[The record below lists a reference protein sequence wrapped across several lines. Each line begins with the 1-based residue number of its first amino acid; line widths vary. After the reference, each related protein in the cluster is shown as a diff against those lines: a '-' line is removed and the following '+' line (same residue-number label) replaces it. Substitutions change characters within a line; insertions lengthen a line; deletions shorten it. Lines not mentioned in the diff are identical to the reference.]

1 MSALDRA
8 LQQIWVH
15 GVKIKEL
22 WKNVSPA
29 STFGEQTIPIS
40 DIAKYQLCLV
50 IHGVTNDLNEVGT
63 SIVALDPEEDFTAQL
78 IYGTYVG
85 TNTTTATRRGS
96 NARREV
102 QKQTEGLLFGGGILT
117 KGDGGIISTELNNNT
132 CIPHVIYGI
141 QLLGGVIQKIKTF
154 LASFSRRE
162 VQVCL

>member
-40 DIAKYQLCLV
+40 DIAKYQLCLI
-50 IHGVTNDLNEVGT
+50 IHGVTNSIDNTGA
-63 SIVALDPEEDFTAQL
+63 SIVALDTAENFTAQL
-78 IYGTYVG
+78 VYGAYVG
-85 TNTTTATRRGS
+85 TNTVTATRRGS
-96 NARREV
+96 NAARGVKKVATGLAFEV
-102 QKQTEGLLFGGGILT
+102 GILT
-117 KGDGGIISTELNNNT
+117 KGDGGISTELNNNT

-154 LASFSRRE
+154 LASLSRRE
-162 VQVCL
+162 VHSCL